1 MRNAVYYNGV
11 WLARG
16 SHAYDLHQ
24 AGEHEKLKKHMKLLD
39 QQYLALHGRLPE
51 KGKQ

>member
-1 MRNAVYYNGV
+1 MKNALSYNRE

-24 AGEHEKLKKHMKLLD
+24 AGEHKKLKEHMKLLD
-39 QQYLALHGRLPE
+39 QQYLARHGRLPE
-51 KGKQ
+51 KGH